1 MQGSENQF
9 KNLGFFPDDM
19 LEKFEERHDLP
30 FKRITLESVMR
41 MDCRK
46 TRAKAGKLVKKLLK

>member
-1 MQGSENQF
+1 MTY
-9 KNLGFFPDDM
+9 
-19 LEKFEERHDLP
+19 P